1 MDYSKYSIEDFIHDE
16 AFIAWVTTGKGDDFW
31 QKVIAEYAHQNETIN
46 KAKAFIQAAQ
56 TLPTATLSDNAKAEM
71 WQRIDW
77 RIEEDAVVEKPAK
90 SYRLWW
96 AMAASVAFLI
106 VCSVFFFY
114 KNDVHTVSIAQNT
127 EGGGSTEKIA
137 TTNSATVITFSNDQD
152 LPRAVHLP
160 DGSTVTLRKN
170 SRFYYNSA
178 DFNVEKREIHFT
190 GEAFFDIAKNP
201 EKLFIIY
208 ANELVT
214 KVLGTSFS
222 IKALPKDKKVVVS
235 VRTGKVSVFNKNDIL
250 VSDNALSTKTDG
262 IILTPNQQVIY
273 TKETEKMV
281 KTLVELPVI
290 VAQNTYTKFDFYFM
304 QTPVSKAFSTLEQ
317 AYGVKISFDEKI
329 LRGCTITAPLED
341 ETLYE
346 KLDIIC
352 KITRSS
358 YEVLDGQIV
367 VNSRGCR

>member
-1 MDYSKYSIEDFIHDE
+1 MDYSKYNIEDFIHDE
-16 AFIAWVTTGKGDDFW
+16 AFIAWVTTGNRDDFW
-31 QKVIAEYAHQNETIN
+31 QKVVVDNAHQYETITQ
-46 KAKAFIQAAQ
+46 AKAFIQAAQ
-56 TLPTATLSDNAKAEM
+56 TLPKATLSDNAKAEM

-77 RIEEDAVVEKPAK
+77 RIEEDTVIEKPVK
-90 SYRLWW
+90 SYHLWW
-96 AMAASVAFLI
+96 AVAASVAILVVASTIYF
-106 VCSVFFFY
+106 SNFST
-114 KNDVHTVSIAQNT
+114 KNPENT
-127 EGGGSTEKIA
+127 EGGMLIEK
-137 TTNSATVITFSNDQD
+137 TKTVQSNNLNHIEFSNDQEK
-152 LPRAVHLP
+152 PRIVSLP
-160 DGSTVTLRKN
+160 DGSTITLRKN
-170 SRFYYNSA
+170 SQFYYNSN

-201 EKLFIIY
+201 QKPFIIY

-222 IKALPKDKKVVVS
+222 IKALPKDKKVMVS
-235 VRTGKVSVFNKNDIL
+235 VRTGKVSVFNKNDIA
-250 VSDNALSTKTDG
+250 VSDNAISTKTDG

-304 QTPVSKAFSTLEQ
+304 QTPVSKAFGVLEQ
-317 AYGVKISFDEKI
+317 AYGVKISYDEKI